1 MVHQG
6 ILFLTRTILRHHDTQ
21 HNDTQHNGTH
31 YRQLF
36 HYAECLKYALYA
48 ECHYDKC
55 RYAEFHYVE
64 CCNTIF
70 DWVEKIGRDKHSS
83 LFVLAIIVLRH

>member
-1 MVHQG
+1 MDHGKLVQQG
-6 ILFLTRTILRHHDTQ
+6 GLFLTRTFLRHHDTQ

-48 ECHYDKC
+48 ECHYVKC
-55 RYAEFHYVE
+55 RYAEFHCKAFCEFRTVYE
-64 CCNTIF
+64 N
-70 DWVEKIGRDKHSS
+70 DY
-83 LFVLAIIVLRH
+83 LRVPYNNQK